1 MRVNDIHHGLLRIGR
16 NSSFPCSVHGS
27 SSPRKTHLAPGIDC
41 SIPKKRCRIFCFLQI
56 PAKQRQTNK
65 TQQKTRRTFLSFSVS
80 PFSVSQFHLRVFFVR
95 PFFVSFSSRFF
106 PSAREPPPGG
116 ASAGGEW
123 WIPNTTNGRSAA
135 SSHPFWEAGLKASN
149 KGETPRDPVEAI
161 GIQCSL
167 LRSDWIL
174 HQRVCITFSV
184 SLSIWIHLWAGGPSG
199 ISTSGQPNC
208 ASHPS
213 RRPWG
218 QHQPQ
223 IPKSMLF

>member
-1 MRVNDIHHGLLRIGR
+1 MVPQVLAKHTWLQGLIVPFRRKGAAFFA
-16 NSSFPCSVHGS
+16 SSRFQPNKDKQTK
-27 SSPRKTHLAPGIDC
+27 PN
-41 SIPKKRCRIFCFLQI
+41 KRQEG
-56 PAKQRQTNK
+56 
-65 TQQKTRRTFLSFSVS
+65 
-80 PFSVSQFHLRVFFVR
+80 PFSVSQFHLSQFLSFTFVSSSCAL
-95 PFFVSFSSRFF
+95 FFVSFSSRFF